1 MRFFLYAGGLALMV
15 ALYIA
20 IYSLYNDECK
30 ARGGEVEFTY
40 RGDAICV
47 KKDSVISMWGTK
59 ND

>member
-1 MRFFLYAGGLALMV
+1 MRFFLYVGALALMV
-15 ALYIA
+15 VLYIA

-47 KKDSVISMWGTK
+47 KKDSVISMWGTRK
-59 ND
+59 